1 MNKMKKL
8 VFLVALVICAN
19 LSMAQTKVGD
29 VTLPNKVTL
38 SGADMTLN
46 GAGMREKMWI
56 DLYAGGLYTQTKSSD
71 ATSVINS
78 GAPMA
83 IKLHIVSGMVSQEKM
98 IGAVND
104 GFENSSVG
112 KATAKERAA
121 FILCFNDEITKE
133 DEFDIV
139 YANDVTTVYKNGKE
153 KGTISGLEFKKAL
166 FGIWLGKK
174 PADKDLKKGM
184 LGK

>member
-1 MNKMKKL
+1 MKKI
-8 VFLVALVICAN
+8 VFLVAFMIGAN
-19 LSMAQTKVGD
+19 ISMAQTKVGD

-38 SGADMTLN
+38 SGTEMTLN

-71 ATSVINS
+71 ANSIINS
-78 GAPMA
+78 DAPMA
-83 IKLHIVSGMVSQEKM
+83 MKLHIVSGMVSQEKM
-98 IGAVND
+98 VGAVND
-104 GFENSSVG
+104 GFENSTIG
-112 KATAKERAA
+112 KATVAEKAA
-121 FILCFNDEITKE
+121 FIKCFNDEITKE

-139 YANDVTTVYKNGKE
+139 YANGITTVYKNGKE
-153 KGTISGLEFKKAL
+153 KGTVSGLEFKKAL

>member
-1 MNKMKKL
+1 MKKL
-8 VFLVALVICAN
+8 VLLVAFVICAN
-19 LSMAQTKVGD
+19 VSMAQTKVGD

-38 SGADMTLN
+38 SGEDMSLN

-71 ATSVINS
+71 ASAVINS
-78 GAPMA
+78 DAPMA
-83 IKLHIVSGMVSQEKM
+83 MKLHIVSGMVSQEKM
-98 IGAVND
+98 IGAVTD

-112 KATAKERAA
+112 KATVADKAA
-121 FILCFNDEITKE
+121 FIKCFNDEITKE
-133 DEFDIV
+133 DVFDIS
-139 YANDVTTVYKNGKE
+139 YANGVTTVYKNGKE
-153 KGTISGLEFKKAL
+153 KGTVAGLEFKKAL